1 MYGTDVIERV
11 VGAVDAQARRAP
23 MRRSGVRG
31 VLNQAHHLFFPS
43 CGELEV
49 LARCF
54 SIKGT
59 TKATEC
65 TY

>member
-11 VGAVDAQARRAP
+11 AGAVDAQARRAP

-54 SIKGT
+54 
-59 TKATEC
+59 
-65 TY
+65 